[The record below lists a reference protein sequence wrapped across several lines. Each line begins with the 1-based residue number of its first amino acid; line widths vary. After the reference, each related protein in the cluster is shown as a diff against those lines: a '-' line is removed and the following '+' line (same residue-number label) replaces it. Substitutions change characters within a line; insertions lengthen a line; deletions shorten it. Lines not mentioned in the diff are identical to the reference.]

1 MCYNY
6 FCKAGAIMYIG
17 MPQLYE
23 YDDIEDNFK
32 LASKSGLDFIEL
44 NLNFFNLQ
52 EYLNKNDISEFVK
65 KYNIN
70 ITLHFLEKCL
80 PILKKLL

>member
-6 FCKAGAIMYIG
+6 FCNAGAIMYIG

-23 YDDIEDNFK
+23 YDDI
-32 LASKSGLDFIEL
+32 
-44 NLNFFNLQ
+44 
-52 EYLNKNDISEFVK
+52 LNKNDISEFVK

>member
-1 MCYNY
+1 
-6 FCKAGAIMYIG
+6 

-32 LASKSGLDFIEL
+32 LVLDFIEL

-52 EYLNKNDISEFVK
+52 DYLNKNDISEFAK
-65 KYNIN
+65 NII
-70 ITLHFLEKCL
+70 ITSLF
-80 PILKKLL
+80 IF